1 MGVKKVVSNY
11 EMANDAAQG
20 SMLSDFDW
28 EGCELMFQSPHIHS
42 SKFHFNQHVKNITLK
57 EWEAKFDIPLSLQF

>member
-11 EMANDAAQG
+11 EMANDAVQG

-57 EWEAKFDIPLSLQF
+57 E